1 MNKFFDYLI
10 YDMPLQKV
18 RELLDYIRRFAAV
31 FAGDMPVEGR
41 MGEYAFCATPLGEDA
56 VRVHWVKIGREL
68 IAVDA
73 VV

>member
-31 FAGDMPVEGR
+31 FAGDVPVEGR
-41 MGEYAFCATPLGEDA
+41 MGGTLSAP
-56 VRVHWVKIGREL
+56 RRWGR
-68 IAVDA
+68 IPFGYTG
-73 VV
+73 

>member
-1 MNKFFDYLI
+1 MNKFFDYLA
-10 YDMPLQKV
+10 YDLPLHKV

-31 FAGDMPVEGR
+31 FAGDMPGEGK
-41 MGEYAFCATPLGEDA
+41 MGEYAFCATPLGEGA